1 MGAKEAAEKF
11 AIYKTIDYLFDDPEK
26 RFPKILDAIDKFI
39 PSTVFPEQRHVI
51 RQAYE
56 NHSNWYEFIL
66 RMCRL
71 DPEYGKR
78 MLKTLVVDA
87 NLLAW
92 SKQEESR
99 EKYEC
104 NIPWAI
110 LLDPTSACN
119 LNCTGCWAADYGH
132 SLNLSYET
140 IDSIIEQ
147 GKALGTHIYIY
158 TGGEPL
164 VRKKDIIRL
173 CEKHQDCSFLCFT
186 NSTLIDEA
194 FCQDMLRVSNFVPAI
209 SVEGFKE
216 ATDSRRGEG
225 VFERVSD
232 AMKLLREHGL
242 AFGTSCCFTSEN
254 ASSIASEEFFDW
266 QVEQGSLFTWI
277 FTYMPIGQGAPTS
290 LMASAQQREDLYHF
304 VRKMRS
310 EKPLFAMDF
319 WGDGEY
325 VGGCIA
331 GGRRYLHINA
341 NGDVEPCVF
350 AHYSGANIKEVSL
363 LDALRQPLFMEYHRG
378 QPFNDN
384 LLRPCPMLDNKDAL
398 AKMVERSGAK
408 PTDLVGAE
416 PAADLCA
423 KCHSHIDE
431 WAPNAQ
437 RLWDDPENPDY
448 AHRHDGTRG
457 MSVSDM
463 NKFKRIGRQFQG
475 VDGKLSWGR

>member
-11 AIYKTIDYLFDDPEK
+11 AVYKTIDYLFDDPET
-26 RFPKILDAIDKFI
+26 RFPKIMDAIDKFA
-39 PSTVFPEQRHVI
+39 PSTVFPEQRDVI
-51 RQAYE
+51 RRAYE
-56 NHSNWYEFIL
+56 NHTNWYEFIL
-66 RMCRL
+66 RLTRL
-71 DPEYGKR
+71 SPDYAKR

-92 SKQEESR
+92 TKQEESR
-99 EKYEC
+99 EKYQC

-119 LNCTGCWAADYGH
+119 LKCTGCWAADYGH
-132 SLNLSYET
+132 SLHLSYET
-140 IDSIIEQ
+140 IDSIVEQ

-164 VRKKDIIRL
+164 VRKKDLIRI

-186 NSTLIDEA
+186 NATLIDEA
-194 FCQDMLRVSNFVPAI
+194 FCQDMLRVANFVPAI
-209 SVEGFKE
+209 SVEGFRE
-216 ATDSRRGEG
+216 ATDKRRGEG
-225 VFERVSD
+225 VFDRVSN
-232 AMKLLREHGL
+232 AMRLMREHGL

-266 QVEQGSLFTWI
+266 QLEQGVLFTWI

-290 LMASAQQREDLYHF
+290 LMASPEQREHLFHF
-304 VRKMRS
+304 VRGVR
-310 EKPLFAMDF
+310 ETKPLFAMDF
-319 WGDGEY
+319 WGDGEF

-341 NGDVEPCVF
+341 KGDVEPCVF
-350 AHYSGANIKEVSL
+350 AHYSSANIHDVSL
-363 LDALRQPLFMEYHRG
+363 LDALRQPLFMEYYHG

-384 LLRPCPMLDNKDAL
+384 LLRPCPMLDNKDRL
-398 AKMVERSGAK
+398 AEMVERSGAK
-408 PTDLVGAE
+408 PTDLMGAE

-423 KCHSHIDE
+423 KCHEAIE
-431 WAPNAQ
+431 GWAPVAQ
-437 RLWDDPENPDY
+437 KLWDNPDDPAY
-448 AHRHDGTRG
+448 AHRHDGTCG

-463 NKFKRIGRQFQG
+463 NKFKRDGRLFQG
-475 VDGKLSWGR
+475 VQGKLSHGR